1 MLRKALFWM
10 PLAVAGFFLPSC
22 RGGERGR
29 GEADYEEAVPEPV
42 VLSFALI
49 AAGDNLF
56 HDVLFRRSPEGDF
69 SHFPSYY
76 LPVRPI
82 VQAADIAFV
91 NQETVFAGE
100 AAGFSS
106 WPRFNTP
113 SEAGLA
119 LVQTGFNVV
128 NHANNHAM
136 DMGGAGADYT
146 LAFWARHP
154 QVTVIGLYGSQ
165 EARDAPAVMSV
176 NGISV
181 GWLTYTYGLNG
192 LPLPRNRPY
201 MVPLI
206 DPEVMER
213 EIEALRPL
221 VDFLIVSMHW
231 GYEYTHSPSDEQVEL
246 AELMAG
252 LGVDLII
259 GHHPHVLQP
268 MEFLP
273 RGGGGRTLVAYSL
286 GNFLSAQHDNNTLLG
301 GLLHVE
307 ARKEIRHCGEARV
320 WIERAGI
327 IPVVTHYELGFA
339 NFRVYP
345 LFEYTEEL
353 AALHRNRI
361 RADLG
366 RANISAEY
374 FYALARRVLGDAMIN
389 YNPFEGPEAG
399 ACAYGGG
406 HECGEAAGM
415 EPSDMEAAGAA
426 EGA

>member
-1 MLRKALFWM
+1 MKRGVAKCAACLPPLF
-10 PLAVAGFFLPSC
+10 LAGFVLFSC
-22 RGGERGR
+22 LGAGPEGDAVGGAHLAA
-29 GEADYEEAVPEPV
+29 ADVEIEEIRPAPEIRRFTLV
-42 VLSFALI
+42 

-69 SHFPSYY
+69 SHFVSYY
-76 LPVRPI
+76 LPVRHI

-119 LVQTGFNVV
+119 LIETGFNVV
-128 NHANNHAM
+128 NQANNHTM
-136 DMGGAGADYT
+136 DMGEAGAVYT
-146 LAFWARHP
+146 LNFWEQHP
-154 QVTVIGLYGSQ
+154 EVTMIGLYRSQ
-165 EARDAPAVMSV
+165 EARDAFTIREV
-176 NGISV
+176 NGITV

-213 EIEALRPL
+213 EIAALRPL

-231 GYEYTHSPSDEQVEL
+231 CYEYVHWANAEQIEL
-246 AELMAG
+246 AQLMAE
-252 LGVDLII
+252 LNVDLVI
-259 GHHPHVLQP
+259 GHHAHVLQP

-273 RGGGGRTLVAYSL
+273 RGDGGLMLVTYSL

-301 GLLHVE
+301 GLLYME
-307 ARKEIRHCGEARV
+307 AQKKIEWDGSARV
-320 WIERAGI
+320 SIERAGI

-345 LFEYTEEL
+345 LFDYTEEL
-353 AALHRNRI
+353 AAMHRNRA

-366 RANISAEY
+366 RANISVQY
-374 FYALARRVLGDAMIN
+374 FYDLARRVLGDALMN
-389 YNPFEGPEAG
+389 YNPFVRYDPAVLRRS
-399 ACAYGGG
+399 
-406 HECGEAAGM
+406 AAM
-415 EPSDMEAAGAA
+415 HAHLE
-426 EGA
+426 

>member
-1 MLRKALFWM
+1 MKHAKARCALFLS
-10 PLAVAGFFLPSC
+10 PLLLAGCFHLCGAQARES
-22 RGGERGR
+22 RA
-29 GEADYEEAVPEPV
+29 EAGAEEPLEKAIPEPTIR
-42 VLSFALI
+42 SFTLV

-76 LPVRPI
+76 LPIKPI

-106 WPRFNTP
+106 WPLFNTP

-119 LVQTGFNVV
+119 LIETGFNVV

-136 DMGGAGADYT
+136 DMGEDGAMYT
-146 LAFWARHP
+146 LNFWAGHP
-154 QVTVIGLYGSQ
+154 EVTLIGLYRSQ
-165 EARDAPAVMSV
+165 EARDAFAITEA
-176 NGISV
+176 NGITV

-192 LPLPRNRPY
+192 MPLPRNRPY

-206 DPEVMER
+206 DREVMGR
-213 EIEALRPL
+213 EIAAMRPL

-231 GYEYTHSPSDEQVEL
+231 GYEYVHSPNAEQVEL

-252 LGVDLII
+252 LNVDLII

-273 RGGGGRTLVAYSL
+273 RSDGGETLVVYSL

-301 GLLHVE
+301 GLLYLEAQKKVE
-307 ARKEIRHCGEARV
+307 WDGAARV
-320 WIERAGI
+320 SIERAGI
-327 IPVVTHYELGFA
+327 IPIVTHYELGFV

-353 AALHRNRI
+353 AAVHRNRT

-366 RANISAEY
+366 RANIGVEY
-374 FYALARRVLGDAMIN
+374 FYALARRVLGDALID
-389 YNPFEGPEAG
+389 YNPFERRGL
-399 ACAYGGG
+399 
-406 HECGEAAGM
+406 GEYR
-415 EPSDMEAAGAA
+415 DA
-426 EGA
+426 E